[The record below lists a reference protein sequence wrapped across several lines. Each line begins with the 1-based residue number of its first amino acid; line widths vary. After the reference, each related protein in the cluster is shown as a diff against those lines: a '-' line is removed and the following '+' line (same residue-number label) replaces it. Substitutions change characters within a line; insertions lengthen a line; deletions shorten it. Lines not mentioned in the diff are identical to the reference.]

1 MPLQG
6 RPEQMPKPLKK
17 ISLIS
22 AIAITAPSMMG
33 SGWLFSAQLNAKLA
47 GNYAFLAWITAAV
60 IVILVGICLAQVVE
74 IYPVRGA
81 VTRSSALSHNNIFG
95 MPFAFANWFG
105 ILVSVPTEA
114 QATTQYLAAAT
125 KSAVL
130 MEHNTLTV
138 TGKLFALCILGIY
151 LVINYYGIKL
161 LAKVNNIVVTYKIFT
176 LIFTIIVFLIA
187 KFDTSNFTLISN
199 VNYGIGSVFATVVG
213 GGLIYSFNGFQLP
226 ATFASEI
233 NNPKRNVSFAMLI
246 SIIIVLLLYMSL
258 QLAFMGA
265 VPHSIVAT
273 TGWGGLNFH
282 SPLLNLSILLGLNFV
297 SMLLIADSIIS
308 PSSTGYSYL
317 GGSARMFY
325 AMAISGQMPKWTISK
340 LHPKYYLCRRSMIIN
355 VLIAAVILW
364 ESDSWASLMIVVSG
378 YNIIGYMAAPISM
391 GAIKAK
397 TRIFGAAVFALIGLI
412 MSTLAIH
419 ALLMINLSVM
429 VLLGIYGT
437 ISLLNKQVTLKQLIS
452 LNMPVIVYLWS
463 LYINQNPIYAVIVS
477 TIFYFF
483 VTYPKYVGFCQNL
496 SNLETDKHGDSNQ
509 EIV

>member
-1 MPLQG
+1 MSNPS
-6 RPEQMPKPLKK
+6 KK
-17 ISLIS
+17 ISLIN

-47 GNYAFLAWITAAV
+47 GNYAFSAWIAAA
-60 IVILVGICLAQVVE
+60 ITVILVGLCLAQVVE
-74 IYPVRGA
+74 KYPVRGA

-125 KSAVL
+125 KSAIL
-130 MEHNTLTV
+130 MDHNALTT
-138 TGKLFALCILGIY
+138 TGKLLALGILCIY
-151 LVINYYGIKL
+151 LIINYYGIKL
-161 LAKVNNIVVTYKIFT
+161 LAKVNNIVVSYKIFT

-187 KFDTSNFTLISN
+187 KFDTSNFTLSGDI
-199 VNYGIGSVFATVVG
+199 GHGMGSVFATVVG

-233 NNPKRNVSFAMLI
+233 TNPKRNVPTAMLI
-246 SIIIVLLLYMSL
+246 SIIIALVLYMSL

-265 VPHSIVAT
+265 VPHSMIASG
-273 TGWGGLNFH
+273 GWGNLNFH

-364 ESDSWASLMIVVSG
+364 ESDSWASLMMVVSG

-391 GAIKAK
+391 GAIKDK
-397 TRIFGAAVFALIGLI
+397 TRIFGAIVFALVGLI
-412 MSTLAIH
+412 MSTITTH

-429 VLLGIYGT
+429 ILLGIYGT
-437 ISLLNKQVTLKQLIS
+437 ISLLNKQVTIRQLAT
-452 LNMPVIVYLWS
+452 LNLPVIAYLWS
-463 LYINQNPIYAVIVS
+463 LYINQNPVYAVVVS
-477 TIFYFF
+477 TVFYIF
-483 VTYPKYVGFCQNL
+483 VTHPKYVRFCQDLNL
-496 SNLETDKHGDSNQ
+496 HKVDSKTELE
-509 EIV
+509 